1 MATDSAVTGWE
12 DSAAVDWE
20 VAAVEDSTEAVA
32 TTATAE
38 QGEEALT
45 HLEMV
50 VAAGPAALQVAVVPE
65 AMGVE
70 TEVEAEEW
78 AVDSAAGWSC

>member
-1 MATDSAVTGWE
+1 MATGSAVAGWE
-12 DSAAVDWE
+12 DSVAVDWE
-20 VAAVEDSTEAVA
+20 VVAAEDSTEAVA

-38 QGEEALT
+38 QDEEALT
-45 HLEMV
+45 RLEMV
-50 VAAGPAALQVAVVPE
+50 VAAGPATLQAAVVPE

-78 AVDSAAGWSC
+78 AVDSAAG